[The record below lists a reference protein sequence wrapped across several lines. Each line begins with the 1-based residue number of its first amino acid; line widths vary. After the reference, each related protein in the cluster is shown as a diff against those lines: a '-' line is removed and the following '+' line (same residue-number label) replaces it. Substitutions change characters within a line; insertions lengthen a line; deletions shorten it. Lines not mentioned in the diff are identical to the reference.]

1 MSTDLPKITERRQLS
16 VGSVEWTVSVFN
28 GGESYMLVATAS
40 PSTVQFSAHFDA
52 QQWAE
57 FQRLVAP

>member
-40 PSTVQFSAHFDA
+40 GTVQFSAHFDA
-52 QQWAE
+52 DQWAE